1 MWKVKI
7 AFVNSYS
14 SSTLLITA
22 FVCLFYIFRFFCAL
36 FSAQL
41 HFGTPLARTCFTATS
56 VVWNLNL
63 GCIFKILTS
72 RQKESQADCT
82 RCLYVVCLYIHTHM
96 CACLY
101 MYEVEVWW
109 WKMFD
114 IPKDV
119 HFYGNKKEQSKAGKR
134 S

>member
-63 GCIFKILTS
+63 GCIFKIWRVVKKKAKQTAPGVCMLFVYIYTHICVHVCICMKLKYDDEKCLTY
-72 RQKESQADCT
+72 Q
-82 RCLYVVCLYIHTHM
+82 
-96 CACLY
+96 
-101 MYEVEVWW
+101 
-109 WKMFD
+109 KMF
-114 IPKDV
+114 ILW
-119 HFYGNKKEQSKAGKR
+119 EQERTK
-134 S
+134 